1 MSTDWH
7 TIATDL
13 GFENDEQM
21 LRTLYSQDFLSISA
35 LSDMLHLSKNTIRI
49 RLQFHFIHIRSRGG
63 PNNAGKGKSRLDEVP
78 TDWWVTLSNE
88 QIATR
93 LKMHPSTVNKY
104 KRRLEEK
111 RDEKVQE
118 AEESDARG

>member
-1 MSTDWH
+1 MTDWH

-13 GFENDEQM
+13 GFENDEEL

-35 LSDMLHLSKNTIRI
+35 LSAMLHLSKNTIRE
-49 RLQFHFIHIRSRGG
+49 RLQFHFITIRARGG

-78 TDWWVTLSNE
+78 KELWDTLSNE
-88 QIATR
+88 QIAER

-104 KRRLEEK
+104 KRRLAEASEGEK
-111 RDEKVQE
+111 
-118 AEESDARG
+118 

>member
-1 MSTDWH
+1 MSTNWH
-7 TIATDL
+7 LLSTDL

-21 LRTLYSQDFLSISA
+21 LRALYRSDRLPISSIA
-35 LSDMLHLSKNTIRI
+35 EVLKLSKNTIRE
-49 RLQFHFIHIRSRGG
+49 RLQFHGITIRTRGG

-78 TDWWVTLSNE
+78 TDWWDVLSNE

-104 KRRLEEK
+104 KRRK
-111 RDEKVQE
+111 DAKV
-118 AEESDARG
+118 